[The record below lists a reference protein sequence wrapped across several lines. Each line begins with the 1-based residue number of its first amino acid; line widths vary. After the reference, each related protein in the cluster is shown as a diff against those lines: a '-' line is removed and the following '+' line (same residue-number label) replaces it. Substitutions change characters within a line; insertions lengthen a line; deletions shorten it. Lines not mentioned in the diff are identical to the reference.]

1 MGMFDGTSFPAVYF
15 LSAETPLTRR
25 LLVYF
30 RSGAYTQ
37 YEKFLFV
44 QSWQFLVAA
53 DRRRSGT
60 DRYDPR
66 GL

>member
-30 RSGAYTQ
+30 RSGAYIDGGEFKTGN
-37 YEKFLFV
+37 LRHR
-44 QSWQFLVAA
+44 A
-53 DRRRSGT
+53 
-60 DRYDPR
+60 
-66 GL
+66 

>member
-30 RSGAYTQ
+30 RSGAY
-37 YEKFLFV
+37 
-44 QSWQFLVAA
+44 SSAP
-53 DRRRSGT
+53 DRPAGFYLSRF
-60 DRYDPR
+60 
-66 GL
+66 